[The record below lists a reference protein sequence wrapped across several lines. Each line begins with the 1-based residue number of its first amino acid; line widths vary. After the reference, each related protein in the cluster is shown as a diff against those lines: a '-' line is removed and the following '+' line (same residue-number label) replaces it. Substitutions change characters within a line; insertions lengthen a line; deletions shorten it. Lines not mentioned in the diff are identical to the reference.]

1 MQKLLVFNGISVD
14 GYFTGVGNDLN
25 WAHNPAP
32 DPEWDAF
39 VANNASGGGS
49 LLFGRVTYDMMASF
63 WPTDQAKQQLPTV
76 AAGMNSMKKLVFS
89 RSKDTLPWSNTEV
102 LKGDIVE
109 QVRKLKEQPG
119 KGIAILGSGSIV
131 AQLAPAGV
139 IDEYQMVVT
148 PIALGGG
155 RTMFEGMTTKL
166 PLKLTKT
173 RTFKNGNVL
182 VCYHPI
188 SNNH

>member
-1 MQKLLVFNGISVD
+1 MQKLLVFNLISVD

-25 WAHNPAP
+25 WSHNPAP

-39 VANNASGGGS
+39 VAGNASGGGT

-63 WPTDQAKQQLPTV
+63 WPTDQAKQLFAVV
-76 AAGMNSMKKLVFS
+76 AEGMNSMKKLVFS
-89 RSKDTLPWSNTEV
+89 RSQDTLPWKNTEV

-131 AQLAPAGV
+131 AQLAPSGV
-139 IDEYQMVVT
+139 IDEYQMVIT
-148 PIALGGG
+148 PVALGGG
-155 RTMFEGMTTKL
+155 RTMFEGMTAKL
-166 PLKLTKT
+166 PLTLTKS
-173 RTFKNGNVL
+173 RSFANGNVVL
-182 VCYHPI
+182 CYEPK
-188 SNNH
+188 

>member
-39 VANNASGGGS
+39 VANNASGGGT

-89 RSKDTLPWSNTEV
+89 RTQDTLRWSNTEV

-119 KGIAILGSGSIV
+119 KGIVILGSGSIV

-139 IDEYQMVVT
+139 IDEYQMVVA
-148 PIALGGG
+148 PVALGGG
-155 RTMFEGMTTKL
+155 RTMFEGMNEKL
-166 PLKLTKT
+166 QLKLTKS
-173 RTFKNGNVL
+173 RAFNNGNVL
-182 VCYHPI
+182 LCYEPK
-188 SNNH
+188 